1 MAGPAAVGYFANTT
15 PRGPYPRDLSDAR
28 RELIEPVLTSWRDQR
43 RARALDI
50 GRPPEHDLRQIMN
63 AILYVDRT
71 GIPWRYLPHDFP
83 PWATTYGYFAKW
95 QQDGVFEQLT
105 GLLRRLVR
113 EAEGRGAE
121 PSACVLD
128 SQTIKTSANVH
139 LADQGTDAGKRIIGR
154 KRHLGC
160 DTLGLLLTVLVT
172 AASVSDTA
180 AGVTLLSRI
189 AAAHPHIT
197 KAWVDAGYRTTAIEH
212 GARLGIDVHP
222 VQRPPG
228 ARGFTIIPRRWT
240 IERSIG
246 WLMHHRRLARDYETH
261 PHRSEAMI
269 HLAMIDL
276 MARRLTGEATP
287 NWRGT

>member
-1 MAGPAAVGYFANTT
+1 MTGHDGY
-15 PRGPYPRDLSDAR
+15 PSDLSDAR
-28 RELIEPVLTSWRDQR
+28 WALIEPVLTAWRAER
-43 RARALDI
+43 RRQALAI
-50 GRPPEHDLRQIMN
+50 GRPPEHDLRQITN

-83 PWATTYGYFAKW
+83 PHQTVYGYFARW
-95 QQDGVFEQLT
+95 GEDGVFAQLT

-113 EAEGRGAE
+113 EAEGRSSE

-128 SQTIKTSANVH
+128 SQTIKTSANVP
-139 LADQGTDAGKRIIGR
+139 LEDQGTDAGKRIIGR

-212 GARLGIDVHP
+212 GARLGIDVEP

-228 ARGFTIIPRRWT
+228 VKGFTVIPRRWT

-246 WLMHHRRLARDYETH
+246 WLIHHRRLARDYETH

-276 MARRLTGEATP
+276 MTRRLTGENTP

>member
-1 MAGPAAVGYFANTT
+1 MT
-15 PRGPYPRDLSDAR
+15 PHDRYPSDLSDER
-28 RELIEPVLTSWRDQR
+28 WELIEPVLTAW
-43 RARALDI
+43 RARCRREALDI
-50 GRPPEHDLRQIMN
+50 GRPPEHDLRALMN
-63 AILYVDRT
+63 AVLYVDRT
-71 GIPWRYLPHDFP
+71 GIPWRYLPLDFP
-83 PWATTYGYFAKW
+83 PWATVYGYFTRW
-95 QQDGVFEQLT
+95 QTDGVFEELT

-113 EAEGRGAE
+113 EREGRNGE

-128 SQTIKTSANVH
+128 SQTIKTSANMH
-139 LADQGTDAGKRIIGR
+139 LAGQGTDAGKRIMGR

-180 AGVTLLSRI
+180 AGVRLLSRI
-189 AAAHPHIT
+189 AAAHPRVR
-197 KAWVDAGYRTTAIEH
+197 KAWVDAGYRTTAIDH
-212 GARLGIDVHP
+212 GACLGIDVHP
-222 VQRPPG
+222 VQRPPW

-246 WLMHHRRLARDYETH
+246 WLMHHRRLARDYERH

-276 MARRLTGEATP
+276 MARRLTGEATL

>member
-1 MAGPAAVGYFANTT
+1 MTADSGY
-15 PRGPYPRDLSDAR
+15 PSDLSDERWA
-28 RELIEPVLTSWRDQR
+28 LIEPVLSAWRAER
-43 RARALDI
+43 RGRGLDI
-50 GRPPEHDLRQIMN
+50 GRPPEHDLRPLMN

-71 GIPWRYLPHDFP
+71 GVPWRYLPHDFP
-83 PWATTYGYFAKW
+83 PWPTTYHYFACW
-95 QQDGVFEQLT
+95 QEDGVFAQLT
-105 GLLRRLVR
+105 GLLRHLVR
-113 EAEGRGAE
+113 EAEGRDGE

-128 SQTIKTSANVH
+128 SQTIKTSANVP
-139 LADQGTDAGKRIIGR
+139 LTDQGTDAGKRIIGR

-180 AGVTLLSRI
+180 AGVHLLSRI
-189 AAAHPHIT
+189 AAAHPRIT

-212 GARLGIDVHP
+212 GARLGIDVQP

-276 MARRLTGEATP
+276 MTRRLTGESTL

>member
-1 MAGPAAVGYFANTT
+1 MAATASP
-15 PRGPYPRDLSDAR
+15 R
-28 RELIEPVLTSWRDQR
+28 RE
-43 RARALDI
+43 ALDI
-50 GRPPEHDLRQIMN
+50 GRPLEHDLRALMN
-63 AILYVDRT
+63 AVLYVDRN
-71 GIPWRYLPHDFP
+71 GIPWRYLPHEFP
-83 PWATTYGYFAKW
+83 HGNTVYGYFAHW
-95 QQDGVFEQLT
+95 QTDGVFAQLT
-105 GLLRRLVR
+105 GLLRHLVR
-113 EAEGRGAE
+113 EAEGRHGE

-189 AAAHPHIT
+189 AAAHPQVT
-197 KAWVDAGYRTTAIEH
+197 KAWVDAGYRTTAIDH

>member
-1 MAGPAAVGYFANTT
+1 MT
-15 PRGPYPRDLSDAR
+15 PHGPYPSDLSDAR
-28 RELIEPVLTSWRDQR
+28 WDLIEPVLTSWRDRR
-43 RARALDI
+43 RAPALAI

-71 GIPWRYLPHDFP
+71 GIPWRYLPHDFA
-83 PWATTYGYFAKW
+83 PWATVYGYFAKW

-113 EAEGRGAE
+113 EAEGRSGQ

-128 SQTIKTSANVH
+128 SRTIKTSANVPR
-139 LADQGTDAGKRIIGR
+139 AGQGTDAGKRIIGR

-172 AASVSDTA
+172 AAGVCDTA
-180 AGVTLLSRI
+180 AGTTLLSRI
-189 AAAHPHIT
+189 AAAHPHIRT
-197 KAWVDAGYRTTAIEH
+197 AWVDAGYRTTAIDH

-228 ARGFTIIPRRWT
+228 ARGFTIT
-240 IERSIG
+240 
-246 WLMHHRRLARDYETH
+246 RDGGPSSAASAGACTTDAS
-261 PHRSEAMI
+261 P
-269 HLAMIDL
+269 
-276 MARRLTGEATP
+276 ATTNATRTAP
-287 NWRGT
+287 KP

>member
-1 MAGPAAVGYFANTT
+1 MTPHDGY
-15 PRGPYPRDLSDAR
+15 PSDLSDER
-28 RELIEPVLTSWRDQR
+28 WELIEPVLAAWRTKR
-43 RARALDI
+43 RRDALDI
-50 GRPPEHDLRQIMN
+50 GRPPEHELRSLMN
-63 AILYVDRT
+63 AVLYVDRT
-71 GIPWRYLPHDFP
+71 GIPWRYLPHDFA
-83 PWATTYGYFAKW
+83 PWATAYGYFAKW
-95 QQDGVFEQLT
+95 QEDGVFEELT

-113 EAEGRGAE
+113 EAEGRDAE

-128 SQTIKTSANVH
+128 SQTIKTSANVP
-139 LADQGTDAGKRIIGR
+139 LTDQGTDAGKRIIGR

-172 AASVSDTA
+172 AASISDTA

-189 AAAHPHIT
+189 AAAHPRVT
-197 KAWVDAGYRTTAIEH
+197 KAWVDAGYRTTAIDH

-246 WLMHHRRLARDYETH
+246 WLMHHRRLARDYERH
-261 PHRSEAMI
+261 PHRSEAMV

>member
-1 MAGPAAVGYFANTT
+1 MAPHRGY
-15 PRGPYPRDLSDAR
+15 PSDLSDAR
-28 RELIEPVLTSWRDQR
+28 WALIEPVLSAWRAER
-43 RARALDI
+43 RGRGLDI
-50 GRPPEHDLRQIMN
+50 GRPPEHDLRALMN
-63 AILYVDRT
+63 AVIYMDRT

-83 PWATTYGYFAKW
+83 HWRTSYGYFAAW
-95 QQDGVFEQLT
+95 QQDGVFEQLN

-113 EAEGRGAE
+113 EREGRNGE

-128 SQTIKTSANVH
+128 SQTIKTSANVP

-189 AAAHPHIT
+189 AAVHPQIR

-228 ARGFTIIPRRWT
+228 VKGFTIIPRRWT

-269 HLAMIDL
+269 HLAMINL
-276 MARRLTGEATP
+276 MTRRLTGEATL